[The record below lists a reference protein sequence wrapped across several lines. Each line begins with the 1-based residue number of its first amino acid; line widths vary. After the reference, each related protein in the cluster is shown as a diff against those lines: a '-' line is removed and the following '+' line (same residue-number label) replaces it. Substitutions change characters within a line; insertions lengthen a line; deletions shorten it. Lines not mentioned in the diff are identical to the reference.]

1 MKKEQPKPKQKKT
14 VVTLLRGIN
23 VGGRHKI
30 PMPELVKLLTALEVD
45 HIQTYIQS
53 GNLIFN
59 TAKSL
64 PLLSE
69 EITTSIQKQYGFSP
83 TVCVYDADKFKDIL
97 SHSPFSNDQYNQ
109 KHSHIFFFHSKCNP
123 TEPLQT
129 NLKSLKSDSEK
140 LELTPHAAYL
150 YAPDGIGRSKLVS
163 NLEAQLNIP
172 ITGRNLRTVRAIMS
186 LIEGN
191 NTQHLT

>member
-1 MKKEQPKPKQKKT
+1 MNKQNKEISKT
-14 VVTLLRGIN
+14 KTIVMLLRGIN

-30 PMPELVKLLTALEVD
+30 SMPELVELLTTLD
-45 HIQTYIQS
+45 INNIQTYIQS
-53 GNLIFN
+53 GTLIAN
-59 TAKSL
+59 TSKSL
-64 PLLSE
+64 PPLSE
-69 EITTSIQKQYGFSP
+69 EITTIIQKQYGFSP
-83 TVCVYDADKFKDIL
+83 TVCVYHADKFKEIL
-97 SHSPFSNDQYNQ
+97 SNSPFSNDEYNQ
-109 KHSHIFFFHSKCNP
+109 KNSHIFFFHSKCNP

-163 NLEAQLNIP
+163 NLETQLNIP

-191 NTQHLT
+191 NT